1 MSSQPPAPTSPL
13 ADLTPEKLRDTIGR
27 SWWVFLLFGLF
38 SVIFG
43 IMAITNPI
51 AAAAGLTW
59 AIGLFALAEGILGLI
74 SAFRKASG
82 VNRGWMMFY
91 SAVSIVF
98 GLLAIA
104 NPLSMAQSITLVLGV
119 WFIVSGVMHIIWA
132 LRVRKE
138 IDNEWMLVL
147 GGVIAVLLGF
157 LLAAAPIAGV
167 FVGTIWIGTLA
178 LVQGALQIWAAFKV
192 RKLAPSSSS
201 S

>member
-1 MSSQPPAPTSPL
+1 MQVSDQIQQ
-13 ADLTPEKLRDTIGR
+13 TIGR
-27 SWWVFLLFGLF
+27 SWWVILMFGLF

-43 IMAITNPI
+43 LMAITNPI

>member
-27 SWWVFLLFGLF
+27 SWWVILMFGLF

-43 IMAITNPI
+43 LMAITNPI

-157 LLAAAPIAGV
+157 LLAAAPIAGM

-192 RKLAPSSSS
+192 RKLAPSSS
-201 S
+201 